1 MEARLAN
8 KMLARV
14 SSDSRARSSDS
25 TAGSRKRRIGD
36 QHVEKA
42 KKNQNKKKK
51 KQKKKKGQQAANLLD
66 LAARELQRRDMT
78 QRNVKVL
85 TTRRDLSGSSQAL
98 LKSLLPVH
106 ATKLTGGGD
115 TADSGKSE
123 ADDIFDF

>member
-1 MEARLAN
+1 MATR
-8 KMLARV
+8 RF
-14 SSDSRARSSDS
+14 SG
-25 TAGSRKRRIGD
+25 TAHGVPSASKKPGSFTPQITR
-36 QHVEKA
+36 
-42 KKNQNKKKK
+42 
-51 KQKKKKGQQAANLLD
+51 KKGQQAANLLD

-115 TADSGKSE
+115 TADSGKSQ